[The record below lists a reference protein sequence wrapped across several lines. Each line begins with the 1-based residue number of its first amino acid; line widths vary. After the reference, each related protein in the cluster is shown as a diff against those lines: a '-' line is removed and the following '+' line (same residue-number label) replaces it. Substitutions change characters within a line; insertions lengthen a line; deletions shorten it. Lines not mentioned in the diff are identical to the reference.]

1 MDVFSVGLFLLLC
14 FLPREV
20 PLTFVVK
27 LVCWCWILL
36 TFACLKA
43 FDLSIKSEGE
53 SCGVEYS
60 WLRFFPFITLNISCH
75 SLLACRVSNQQ
86 IAWWEFSYMLF
97 DIFPL
102 LLLMFYLWSLIFVSL
117 IAMCL
122 DVLLPGFILPGILCA
137 SWTWLTISFPM
148 FGKLL
153 AIISSNIFSGP
164 FSTPY
169 GSPIMQ
175 MLVCLMFQISL
186 RLSSLLF
193 IHFFLYYFLWQW
205 FLPFCPKGHLLL
217 YLIIL
222 LLVPSSVL
230 FISLSLFFSSCRSLV
245 NISYIFSIFA
255 SVLFPNPRSSSLSFW
270 IIFLEDCHFI

>member
-1 MDVFSVGLFLLLC
+1 
-14 FLPREV
+14 
-20 PLTFVVK
+20 
-27 LVCWCWILL
+27 
-36 TFACLKA
+36 
-43 FDLSIKSEGE
+43 
-53 SCGVEYS
+53 
-60 WLRFFPFITLNISCH
+60 
-75 SLLACRVSNQQ
+75 
-86 IAWWEFSYMLF
+86 
-97 DIFPL
+97 
-102 LLLMFYLWSLIFVSL
+102 MFYLWSLIFVSL

-137 SWTWLTISFPM
+137 SWTWLTVSFPM
-148 FGKLL
+148 FGKFL

-169 GSPIMQ
+169 GTPIMQ

-222 LLVPSSVL
+222 LLIPSSVL

-245 NISYIFSIFA
+245 NISCNFSI
-255 SVLFPNPRSSSLSFW
+255 VCPRCWIMFTIVIVNYFSGRLPMYMSFGCFSGLLSCSFIW
-270 IIFLEDCHFI
+270 DIIFCFFILIYFLQRGFCSICRTVVLLASSVCTLMDEAKRFV